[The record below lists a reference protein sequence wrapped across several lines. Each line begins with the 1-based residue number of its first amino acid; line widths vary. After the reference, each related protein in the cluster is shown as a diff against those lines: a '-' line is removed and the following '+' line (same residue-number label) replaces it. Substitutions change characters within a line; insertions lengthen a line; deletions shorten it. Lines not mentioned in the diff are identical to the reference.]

1 MPTPIRKALISA
13 FGDVSNVSV
22 ASDTIEDPVK
32 ADVQIRVL
40 YSGFSGADINMR
52 LGRYPLQKQAP
63 LTPGYNLVGVVE
75 RQGPDCSGKLRT
87 GDIVCSLTVYDA
99 EATLANVPEKY
110 VIPVPG
116 GLDLGKVC
124 ALVLDWTT
132 AYGMVFRSAKVQPGQ
147 KVFVHGMSGAVGSA
161 TATLCQLQGA
171 TVYGTASCKHHAALK
186 SIGWHPF
193 LYTDKNWMTAM
204 KNIGGVDAIFD
215 PLGFESWDESYSV
228 LSHDN
233 ACLVG
238 YGSNL
243 ATMTDKPDRGS
254 LFPTIKMLSRNF
266 LCPVVHRHTRFF
278 YVTRDDKTFEPEL
291 QELFRLLGE
300 GKIDVNI
307 KTVFDL
313 EDIQEAHKSWSQG
326 GGVGFGSNLIN
337 VGAKK

>member
-1 MPTPIRKALISA
+1 
-13 FGDVSNVSV
+13 
-22 ASDTIEDPVK
+22 
-32 ADVQIRVL
+32 
-40 YSGFSGADINMR
+40 
-52 LGRYPLQKQAP
+52 
-63 LTPGYNLVGVVE
+63 
-75 RQGPDCSGKLRT
+75 
-87 GDIVCSLTVYDA
+87 
-99 EATLANVPEKY
+99 
-110 VIPVPG
+110 
-116 GLDLGKVC
+116 
-124 ALVLDWTT
+124 
-132 AYGMVFRSAKVQPGQ
+132 MVFRSAKVQLGQ
-147 KVFVHGMSGAVGSA
+147 KVFVHGMSGAVGSD

-171 TVYGTASCKHHAALK
+171 TVYGTASLKRHEALK

-193 LYTDKNWMTAM
+193 VYTDKTWMIDM
-204 KNIGGVDAIFD
+204 KSIGGVDAIFD

-254 LFPTIKMLSRNF
+254 LFPTIKMLSRNL

-278 YVTRDDKTFEPEL
+278 YVTRDDKTFELEL

-313 EDIQEAHKSWSQG
+313 EDIQEAHKSWNQG